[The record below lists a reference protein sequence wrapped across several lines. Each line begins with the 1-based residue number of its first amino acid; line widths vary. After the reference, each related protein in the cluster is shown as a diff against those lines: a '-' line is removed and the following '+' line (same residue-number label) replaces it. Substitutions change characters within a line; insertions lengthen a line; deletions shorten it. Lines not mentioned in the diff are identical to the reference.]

1 MSGRG
6 EGGEGGER
14 RGGSDRRSIVAAV
27 LAGACILAGAPAG
40 PGGGA
45 GAQQVRTAVL
55 PDSATVGDVV
65 RAAVWIDLPA
75 GWRVAFADSLAA
87 SDTLENAGK
96 RQLTQRAGQRGGVE
110 VAAAYPVTPWRTGDL
125 SLPSVRLRV
134 VGPGVDSVIDA
145 GFPRLHVHSVLPA
158 DTSKQ
163 LPKPPRDVLGA
174 DRLLWPYIL
183 AALLALLLLALLA
196 WWLWRRRR
204 RRGAIVVTPIEDAI
218 APRDR
223 AIRELDRARAAGLL
237 ESGEV
242 KAFYSRSTDAV
253 RRYLAELD
261 PAWGADRTTSE
272 LIPRLRALDLGVAAA
287 LARLLDRSDLVKFAR
302 LRPSQGEAFTDW
314 AELRRWVES
323 FPEPRPAE
331 SEPARGAEVRAA

>member
-1 MSGRG
+1 MSERG
-6 EGGEGGER
+6 GWGER
-14 RGGSDRRSIVAAV
+14 GGCGDRRSIVAAA

-40 PGGGA
+40 A
-45 GAQQVRTAVL
+45 RAQQVRTAVL
-55 PDSATVGDVV
+55 PDTATVGDVV
-65 RAAVWIDLPA
+65 RAAVWVHLPT

-96 RQLTQRAGQRGGVE
+96 RLLTERPGQRGGVE
-110 VAAAYPVTPWRTGDL
+110 VAATYPVTPWRTGNL

-134 VGPGVDSVIDA
+134 VGPGVDSVIEA
-145 GFPRLHVHSVLPA
+145 RFPRLHVHSVLPA
-158 DTSKQ
+158 DTTKQ
-163 LPKPPRDVLGA
+163 QPKPPRDVLGA

-204 RRGAIVVTPIEDAI
+204 RRAAVVVAPIEDAL

-242 KAFYSRSTDAV
+242 KAFYCRSTDAV

-302 LRPSQGEAFTDW
+302 LRPSQGEAFSDW

-323 FPEPRPAE
+323 FPEPHPAE